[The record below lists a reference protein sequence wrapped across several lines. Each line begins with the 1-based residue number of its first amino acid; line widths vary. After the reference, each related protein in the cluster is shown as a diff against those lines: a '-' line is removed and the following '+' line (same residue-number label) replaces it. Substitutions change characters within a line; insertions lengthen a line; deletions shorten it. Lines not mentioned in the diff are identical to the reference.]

1 MIISIDV
8 GIKNLSYCVLC
19 KEKETIYK
27 WDVLDLS
34 SREKKPKCCHLVK
47 TNNVERMLHLHM
59 VRGSYCGT
67 HAKSC
72 SVSKWHLKYTIK

>member
-34 SREKKPKCCHLVK
+34 SREKTK
-47 TNNVERMLHLHM
+47 MLSSCQNKQCGKNATFTYA
-59 VRGSYCGT
+59 VRGSTVELTQNCE
-67 HAKSC
+67 
-72 SVSKWHLKYTIK
+72 SKWH

>member
-19 KEKETIYK
+19 KDDEEIVK

-34 SREKKPKCCHLVK
+34 SEEDRPNAVKK
-47 TNNVERMLHLHM
+47 
-59 VRGSYCGT
+59 
-67 HAKSC
+67 
-72 SVSKWHLKYTIK
+72 